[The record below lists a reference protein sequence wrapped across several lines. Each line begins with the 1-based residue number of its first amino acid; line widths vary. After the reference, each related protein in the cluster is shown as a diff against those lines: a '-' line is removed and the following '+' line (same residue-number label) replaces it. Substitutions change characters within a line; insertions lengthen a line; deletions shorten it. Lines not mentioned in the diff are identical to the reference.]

1 MWGYRWKF
9 LFKNGFY
16 QKARKAY
23 FLHERLDDEWKCE
36 NIWSTAVQEKIVLGA
51 ISFQIGLV
59 FFPQA
64 YCFYTGLLHFRM
76 SIAFSQAYCLFIGL
90 LHFHRP
96 FAFSQAYCFFTGI
109 MLFHRHIAFSQ
120 ASFFFTGLL
129 PFNRSI
135 AFSQAYCLCIGLLHF
150 HRPFAFS
157 QTYCFFTG
165 IMPIWFNW
173 KKVIRKDPIT
183 TRNTTQLNFFNTGSA
198 SCFHSPPAPPAPPFS
213 ASNLVSTGFS
223 QTAVHSNPCPAQYGS
238 KAQYV
243 GEVGC

>member
-1 MWGYRWKF
+1 MRKHLIDSSPGEDC
-9 LFKNGFY
+9 
-16 QKARKAY
+16 ARCH
-23 FLHERLDDEWKCE
+23 FISNRL
-36 NIWSTAVQEKIVLGA
+36 G
-51 ISFQIGLV
+51 

-76 SIAFSQAYCLFIGL
+76 
-90 LHFHRP
+90 
-96 FAFSQAYCFFTGI
+96 
-109 MLFHRHIAFSQ
+109 
-120 ASFFFTGLL
+120 
-129 PFNRSI
+129 SI